1 MVLYYILIPLAWI
14 VFHIGFRVECIGREN
29 LKKVRTNGCIIA
41 PNHVSAIDPVFV
53 VITRFWGRRMV
64 VFAKKE
70 LFEINVL
77 LTWFFR
83 WMGALCV
90 RGTREELDV
99 IDQTV
104 EACRNGGTLLIFP
117 EGTRE
122 KEGKL
127 LQPKSGLFVIAAQA
141 AVDVVPV
148 RILYDTPDGRMKL
161 FCKVKV
167 VYGEPMPAAQF
178 AMESRRDLKTL
189 RANKQAL
196 LDAWEELGQQA

>member
-1 MVLYYILIPLAWI
+1 MVLYYILVPLAWL
-14 VFHIGFRVECIGREN
+14 VWHIGFRIRVEGREN
-29 LKKVRTNGCIIA
+29 LKKVQTKGYILA
-41 PNHVSAIDPVFV
+41 PTHVSAIDPVFIV
-53 VITRFWGRRMV
+53 VTRWGRRMV

-70 LFEINVL
+70 LFEINAL

-83 WMGALCV
+83 CCGGVCV
-90 RGTREELDV
+90 RGTKDEMAV
-99 IDQTV
+99 ISQTV
-104 EACRNGGTLLIFP
+104 EACKQGKTLLIFP

-196 LDAWEELGQQA
+196 LDAWEDLGRP

>member
-1 MVLYYILIPLAWI
+1 MVLYYILLPLAWI
-14 VFHIGFRVECIGREN
+14 VFHIGFRVECIGRET
-29 LKKVRTNGCIIA
+29 LKMVRTSGCIIA

-196 LDAWEELGQQA
+196 LDAWEDLGRP

>member
-1 MVLYYILIPLAWI
+1 MVLYYILLPLAWI

-127 LQPKSGLFVIAAQA
+127 LPPKSGLFVIAAEA
-141 AVDVVPV
+141 GVDVVPC
-148 RILYDTPDGRMKL
+148 RILYDTPDGKMHL
-161 FCKVKV
+161 FCKVRV
-167 VYGEPMPAAQF
+167 IYGEPMPAAQF
-178 AMESRRDLKTL
+178 AMEGRRDTKKL

-196 LDAWEELGQQA
+196 LDAWEKMGR

>member
-1 MVLYYILIPLAWI
+1 MVLYYILLPLAWI

-127 LQPKSGLFVIAAQA
+127 LPPKSGLFVIAAQA
-141 AVDVVPV
+141 GVDVVPC
-148 RILYDTPDGRMKL
+148 RILYDTPDRKMHL
-161 FCKVKV
+161 LCKVRV
-167 VYGEPMPAAQF
+167 IYGEPMPAAQF
-178 AMESRRDLKTL
+178 AMEGRRDTKKL

-196 LDAWEELGQQA
+196 LDAWEKMGE

>member
-1 MVLYYILIPLAWI
+1 MVLYYILLPLAWI

-29 LKKVRTNGCIIA
+29 LKKVRTSGCIIA

-127 LQPKSGLFVIAAQA
+127 LPPKSGLFVIAAGA
-141 AVDVVPV
+141 GVDVVPC
-148 RILYDTPDGRMKL
+148 RILYDTPDGKMHL
-161 FCKVKV
+161 FCKVRV
-167 VYGEPMPAAQF
+167 IYGEPMPAAQF
-178 AMESRRDLKTL
+178 AMEGRRDTKKL

-196 LDAWEELGQQA
+196 LDAWEKMGR